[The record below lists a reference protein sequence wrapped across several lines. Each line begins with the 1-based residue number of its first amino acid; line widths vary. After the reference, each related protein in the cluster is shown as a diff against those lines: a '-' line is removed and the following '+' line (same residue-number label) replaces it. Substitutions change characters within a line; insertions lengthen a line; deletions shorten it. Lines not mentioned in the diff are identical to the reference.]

1 MKPFKKFIALLLIML
16 MGAGTLAAAETS
28 VVKGR
33 VLCGGNGVE
42 GVLVSDGHN
51 VVKTDKDG
59 AYELAVDLSIS
70 DFVHIS
76 VPSGYEVERK
86 GNYPLFFGRLDT
98 SATAPQTFD
107 FNLTKVD
114 QSSYTLLT
122 LADTHV
128 CGGVNRYAN
137 ADEVQLYNNYFMP
150 ELREV
155 VAAANGEGRT
165 YLITLGDMTQ
175 VGYRPSYR
183 VGKEGAGYSFTDYMR
198 DTNVD
203 IPIFNV
209 IGNHDH
215 DVPKKGTAFTESSIR
230 GSRRDYHAELGPV
243 YYSMTIG
250 REHYIILDNTFVLT
264 SDAHGSTDEK
274 ATTGNQVRLCNAQ
287 AQWLE
292 KHMAMVDRSTFDR
305 VVLCMH
311 CGLLNANGG
320 FSMMRPHQIYKPI
333 SDCEIV
339 ALIGHTHCDRTV
351 KTWQGGRVIYEFMH
365 PSTAGVAWY
374 GPINC
379 EGTPGAIV
387 SYKFKGKTFE
397 RNYHPYGT
405 QKNVKYRV
413 YDNADHAW
421 KYPINEITGAHWSH
435 AREVEYGYYK
445 HRPAI
450 IANVWGAYTCT
461 FTESTGGKG
470 EVTHGCYD
478 LEYRDWYWENY
489 EKSLNKE
496 LPKGQRLSRANWQNP
511 KKSNSA
517 WRYVPADPT
526 AEVKVVA
533 KDVFGRVVAE
543 FTARASK

>member
-1 MKPFKKFIALLLIML
+1 MKPVKKIIALFLIL
-16 MGAGTLAAAETS
+16 ILGAGTLYAAQPAI
-28 VVKGR
+28 VKGR
-33 VLCGGNGVE
+33 VLCSGSGVE

-59 AYELAVDLSIS
+59 AYQLAVDLSES

-128 CGGVNRYAN
+128 CGGVNRRAN
-137 ADEVQLYNNYFMP
+137 ADEMQLYNNYFMP

-165 YLITLGDMTQ
+165 YLINLGDMTQ

-230 GSRRDYHAELGPV
+230 GSRRDYYAELGPV

-287 AQWLE
+287 ANWL
-292 KHMAMVDRSTFDR
+292 KNHMAAIDRSTFDR

-311 CGLLNANGG
+311 CPLLNANGG
-320 FSMMRPHQIYKPI
+320 FSMMRTHQLLEPI
-333 SDCEIV
+333 SGCEIV
-339 ALIGHTHCDRTV
+339 ALIGHSHRDRSV
-351 KTWQGGRVIYEFMH
+351 RTWQGGRVIYEFLH

-374 GPINC
+374 SPINT
-379 EGTPGAIV
+379 EGTPGAV
-387 SYKFKGKTFE
+387 VTYKFKGKNIE
-397 RNYHPYGT
+397 RKYHPYGS
-405 QKNVKYRV
+405 QKGVEYRV

-421 KYPINEITGAHWSH
+421 NYPINEITGSYWSH
-435 AREVEYGYYK
+435 AREVENGYYK

-450 IANVWGAYTCT
+450 LVTIWNAYSCK
-461 FTESTGGKG
+461 FTESSGGKG
-470 EVTHGCYD
+470 EVTKGGYD
-478 LEYRDWYWENY
+478 LTYRDWYWSTY
-489 EKSLNKE
+489 EKSLNGE
-496 LPKGQRLSRANWQNP
+496 IPEGQALRRANWQTP
-511 KKSNSA
+511 SKSSQV
-517 WRYVPADPT
+517 WRYVPADPK
-526 AEVKVVA
+526 AVVTVEA
-533 KDVFGRVVAE
+533 KDVFGNVIAT
-543 FTARASK
+543 FTAQASR

>member
-1 MKPFKKFIALLLIML
+1 MKPFKKLIALLLIML
-16 MGAGTLAAAETS
+16 MGAGTLVAAETTA
-28 VVKGR
+28 VKGR
-33 VLCGGNGVE
+33 VMCGGNGVE

-98 SATAPQTFD
+98 SATGPQTFD

-114 QSSYTLLT
+114 QSVYTLLT
-122 LADTHV
+122 MADTHV
-128 CGGVNRYAN
+128 CGGINKYN
-137 ADEVQLYNNYFMP
+137 SSDDVQLYNNELMP
-150 ELREV
+150 VLRER
-155 VAAANGEGRT
+155 VAASEGPA
-165 YLITLGDMTQ
+165 YIITLGDMSQ
-175 VGYRPSYR
+175 PGFRPQNR
-183 VGKEGAGYSFTDYMR
+183 VGKEGAGYGLADYMR

-203 IPIFNV
+203 VPIFNV

-215 DVPKKGTAFTESSIR
+215 DNPKKGTAFTESTIR
-230 GSRRDYHAELGPV
+230 ESRRCYMEDLGPV
-243 YYSMTIG
+243 YYSFTIG
-250 REHYIILDNTFVLT
+250 REHYIVLDNTFVLT

-287 AQWLE
+287 AQWLK
-292 KHMAMVDRSTFDR
+292 KHMEVVDRSTFDR
-305 VVLCMH
+305 IVLCMH
-311 CGLLNANGG
+311 CAFLNANGG
-320 FSMMRPHQIYKPI
+320 FNTMCAHQILEPTAG
-333 SDCEIV
+333 CEIV
-339 ALIGHTHCDRTV
+339 ALIGHSHRDRIV
-351 KTWQGGRVIYEFMH
+351 KTWEGGRVIYEFMH

-374 GPINC
+374 SPINT
-379 EGTPGAIV
+379 EGSPGAV
-387 SYKFKGKTFE
+387 VTYNFRGKTID
-397 RNYHPYGT
+397 RNYYPYGS
-405 QKNVKYRV
+405 QKDVKYRV

-421 KYPINEITGAHWSH
+421 SYPITENTGTAWSRHREI
-435 AREVEYGYYK
+435 ENGYYK

-450 IANVWGAYTCT
+450 LVNIWNAYTCT

-470 EVTHGCYD
+470 EVTRGCYD
-478 LEYRDWYWENY
+478 LEYRDWYWKTY
-489 EKSLNKE
+489 EKSLNGE
-496 LPKGQRLSRANWQNP
+496 LDKGHMLYRAGWQTP
-511 KKSNSA
+511 GKSHSS

>member
-1 MKPFKKFIALLLIML
+1 MKPVKKIIALFLIL
-16 MGAGTLAAAETS
+16 ILGAGTLYAAQPAI
-28 VVKGR
+28 VKGR
-33 VLCGGNGVE
+33 VLCSGSGVE

-59 AYELAVDLSIS
+59 AYQLAVDLSES

-128 CGGVNRYAN
+128 CGGVNRRAN
-137 ADEVQLYNNYFMP
+137 ADEMQLYNNYFMP

-165 YLITLGDMTQ
+165 YLINLGDMTQ

-215 DVPKKGTAFTESSIR
+215 DVPKNGTAFTESSIR
-230 GSRRDYHAELGPV
+230 GSRRDYYAELGPV

-287 AQWLE
+287 VNWL
-292 KHMAMVDRSTFDR
+292 KNHMAAIDRSTFDR

-311 CGLLNANGG
+311 CPLLNANGG
-320 FSMMRPHQIYKPI
+320 FSMMRSHQLFEPI
-333 SDCEIV
+333 SGCEIV
-339 ALIGHTHCDRTV
+339 ALIGHSHRDRSV
-351 KTWQGGRVIYEFMH
+351 RTWQGGRVIYEFLH

-374 GPINC
+374 SPINT
-379 EGTPGAIV
+379 EGTPGAV
-387 SYKFKGKTFE
+387 VTYKFKGKNIE
-397 RNYHPYGT
+397 RKYHPYGS
-405 QKNVKYRV
+405 QKGVQYRV

-421 KYPINEITGAHWSH
+421 SYPINEITGCYWSH
-435 AREVEYGYYK
+435 AREVENGYYK

-450 IANVWGAYTCT
+450 LVTIWNAYSCK
-461 FTESTGGKG
+461 FTESSGGKG
-470 EVTHGCYD
+470 EVTKGGYD
-478 LEYRDWYWENY
+478 LTYRDWYWSTY
-489 EKSLNKE
+489 EKSLNGE
-496 LPKGQRLSRANWQNP
+496 IPEGQALRRANWQTP
-511 KKSNSA
+511 SKSSQV
-517 WRYVPADPT
+517 WRYVPADPK
-526 AEVKVVA
+526 AVVTVEA
-533 KDVFGRVVAE
+533 KDVFGNVIAT
-543 FTARASK
+543 FTAQASR

>member
-1 MKPFKKFIALLLIML
+1 MKPVKKIVALFLTLML
-16 MGAGTLAAAETS
+16 GAGTLYAAQPAI
-28 VVKGR
+28 VKGR
-33 VLCGGNGVE
+33 VLCSGSGVE

-59 AYELAVDLSIS
+59 AYQLAVDLSES

-98 SATAPQTFD
+98 SATGEQTFN

-114 QSSYTLLT
+114 QSAYTLLT

-128 CGGVNRYAN
+128 CGGVNRRAN
-137 ADEVQLYNNYFMP
+137 ADEMQLYNNYFMP

-165 YLITLGDMTQ
+165 YLINLGDMTQ

-230 GSRRDYHAELGPV
+230 GSRRDYYAELGPV

-287 AQWLE
+287 ANWL
-292 KHMAMVDRSTFDR
+292 KNHMAAIDRSTFDR

-311 CGLLNANGG
+311 CALLNANGG
-320 FSMMRPHQIYKPI
+320 ISMMRSHQLFEPI
-333 SDCEIV
+333 SGCEIV
-339 ALIGHTHCDRTV
+339 ALIGHSHRDRSV
-351 KTWQGGRVIYEFMH
+351 RTWQGGRVIYEFLH

-374 GPINC
+374 SPINT
-379 EGTPGAIV
+379 EGTPGAV
-387 SYKFKGKTFE
+387 VTYKFKGKNIE
-397 RNYHPYGT
+397 RKYYPYGS
-405 QKNVKYRV
+405 QKGVQYRV

-421 KYPINEITGAHWSH
+421 NYSINEITGSYWSH
-435 AREVEYGYYK
+435 AREVENGYYK

-450 IANVWGAYTCT
+450 LVTIWNAYSCK

-470 EVTHGCYD
+470 EVTRGCYD
-478 LEYRDWYWENY
+478 LTFRDWYWSQY
-489 EKSLNKE
+489 EKSLNGE
-496 LPKGQRLSRANWQNP
+496 IPEGQMLRKANWQTP
-511 KKSNSA
+511 SKSTQA
-517 WRYVPADPT
+517 WRYVPADPK
-526 AEVKVVA
+526 AVVTVEA
-533 KDVFGRVVAE
+533 KDVFGNVIAT

>member
-1 MKPFKKFIALLLIML
+1 MKPVKSLVLLL
-16 MGAGTLAAAETS
+16 LASALGISSLSAAETS

-51 VVKTDKDG
+51 VVKTDKVG
-59 AYELAVDLSIS
+59 AYELAVDLSES

-86 GNYPLFFGRLDT
+86 GNSPQFFARLDT
-98 SATAPQTFD
+98 SASGPQTFD

-114 QSSYTLLT
+114 QSVYTLFT

-128 CGGVNRYAN
+128 CGGTNSRNN
-137 ADEVQLYNNYFMP
+137 ADDEKIYNSEFMP
-150 ELREV
+150 VLRECI
-155 VAAANGEGRT
+155 AKSEGPA
-165 YLITLGDMTQ
+165 YVITLGDMTQ
-175 VGYRPSYR
+175 PGYRPQNR
-183 VGKEGAGYSFTDYMR
+183 VGKEGRGYGLADYMR

-203 IPIFNV
+203 APIFNV

-215 DVPKKGTAFTESSIR
+215 DKPVKGTAFTESTIR
-230 GSRRDYHAELGPV
+230 GSRRCWYEDLGPV
-243 YYSMTIG
+243 YYSFTIG
-250 REHYIILDNTFVLT
+250 REHYIVLDNTFILT
-264 SDAHGSTDEK
+264 SDAHGSSDEK

-287 AQWLE
+287 ANWL
-292 KHMAMVDRSTFDR
+292 KNHMAAVDRSTFDR

-311 CGLLNANGG
+311 CALLNANGG
-320 FSMMRPHQIYKPI
+320 FSMMRHHQLMEPI

-339 ALIGHTHCDRTV
+339 ALIGHSHRDRTV

-374 GPINC
+374 TPINT
-379 EGTPGAIV
+379 EGTPGAV
-387 SYKFKGKTFE
+387 VTYNFRGKTFE
-397 RNYHPYGT
+397 RNYYPYGS
-405 QKNVKYRV
+405 QKDVKYRV

-421 KYPINEITGAHWSH
+421 TYPITEISGSAWSRQLEIERGH
-435 AREVEYGYYK
+435 YK

-450 IANVWGAYTCT
+450 LVDIWNAYTCT

-470 EVTHGCYD
+470 EVTRGGYD
-478 LEYRDWYWENY
+478 LEYRDWYWKTY
-489 EKSLNKE
+489 EKSLLGE
-496 LPKGQRLSRANWQNP
+496 IPKGQMLRQAGWQTP
-511 KKSNSA
+511 SKSTQI

-526 AEVKVVA
+526 AEIKVVA
-533 KDVFGRVVAE
+533 KDVFGKVVAE